1 MKSINDL
8 GCYSVKSFGMRYFD
22 HANGKIDGIE
32 FSKCIDGTLISLNDA
47 LRVVF
52 SESIKPDHTFGKTV
66 DCVKHYVIY
75 RDSVVVSVF
84 EKFEDSNISL
94 MDDYSFL
101 YSSYR
106 NIPELRVPDFLDV
119 ELYDLVKSVVNE
131 SSVFSFRK
139 DILSGQ
145 YSKVALLSNLE
156 GDAHVVKAK
165 IQLGIQVDAMNV
177 LNDLSIRLSLLND
190 FISDESA
197 LNELSLMVSELEM
210 KAFSIAV

>member
-1 MKSINDL
+1 
-8 GCYSVKSFGMRYFD
+8 
-22 HANGKIDGIE
+22 
-32 FSKCIDGTLISLNDA
+32 
-47 LRVVF
+47 
-52 SESIKPDHTFGKTV
+52 
-66 DCVKHYVIY
+66 
-75 RDSVVVSVF
+75 
-84 EKFEDSNISL
+84 

-131 SSVFSFRK
+131 SSVFSFEEY
-139 DILSGQ
+139 ILRVQ
-145 YSKVALLSNLE
+145 YSRWLYCLTWK

-165 IQLGIQVDAMNV
+165 IQLGIQVDAMNA

-210 KAFSIAV
+210 KAFLSLFNVSFLGFGVVMNQFGRYTVYSNAYHVYEDNDEQLM